1 MTDEKC
7 CCGTGAATDANAVPE
22 AKHTEGLVWQYGDER
37 IEYAAAAGHLDI
49 YDPARVLEGKMF
61 NVNYVASSVNGEA
74 VDSSKRPVTF
84 AYNGGPGSA
93 SVPIN
98 FGGLGPKRVVSE
110 GEKFASASYEVVD
123 NPGTL
128 LRETDLVFL
137 DALGTGWSF
146 VADGYDKKR
155 VYGLEEDARTFCRAI
170 IRWLDEN
177 NRWDSP
183 LYIYGESYGTMRSSV
198 LMRYLG
204 EAGVPLAGVV
214 MLSAYFDWSQNLPGN
229 DLYYLGMLPSF
240 ASTAQHFGVTGQGVD
255 VDEWFDEASEFTAS
269 EYAPSLM
276 KGDRIDPEEKRRV
289 AEKMEHYIGIPA
301 DFLLAHNNRIEL
313 EDFRANIVR
322 DRGLM
327 CGRLDMRYTETM
339 TLPVQRNT
347 FYFACE
353 DPASH
358 ALEKVWYGA
367 FRSFLRSTLGYV
379 NPAEYRLSVWSEI
392 GIGWNWVHDEPG
404 MDDTKTAAP
413 NLAFDIATALR
424 RSPTTKLAILGGR
437 YDAATPWWNM
447 DHTMS
452 QLFLPAELKSRITYH
467 RYGCGHMA
475 YTDVPTLMQM
485 VDDMR
490 EFYAA
495 E

>member
-1 MTDEKC
+1 MSENLQVAVDPNEVP
-7 CCGTGAATDANAVPE
+7 AAKSANLSWSVGEESIDYTAS
-22 AKHTEGLVWQYGDER
+22 AS
-37 IEYAAAAGHLDI
+37 HLDI

-61 NVNYVASSVNGEA
+61 NVSYVATTVNGEA
-74 VDSSKRPVTF
+74 VDPAKRPVTF

-98 FGGLGPKRVVSE
+98 FGGLGPRRVVSE
-110 GEKFASASYEVVD
+110 GEEFAGGVYDVVD

-128 LRETDLVFL
+128 LRDTDLVFL
-137 DALGTGWSF
+137 DAPGTGWSF
-146 VADGYDKKR
+146 VADDYDKRR

-170 IRWLDEN
+170 IRWLDVN
-177 NRWDSP
+177 NRWGSP
-183 LYIYGESYGTMRSSV
+183 LYIYGESYGTMRSAV

-240 ASTAQHFGVTGQGVD
+240 ASTAQHFGITGRGVD
-255 VDEWFDEASEFTAS
+255 VDKWFDEASEFTAG
-269 EYAPSLM
+269 EYAASLM
-276 KGDRIDPEEKRRV
+276 KGDRIDPREKRRI
-289 AEKMEHYIGIPA
+289 AKKMERYIGIPA
-301 DFLLAHNNRIEL
+301 ELLLEHNNRIEL
-313 EDFRANIVR
+313 EDFRANLLK

-353 DPASH
+353 DPAAH
-358 ALEKVWYGA
+358 ALENAWYGA
-367 FRSFLRSTLGYV
+367 FRAFLRSELGYE
-379 NPAEYRLSVWSEI
+379 NPAEYRLSVWHEI

-424 RSPTTKLAILGGR
+424 RSPKTKLAILGGR

-452 QLFLPAELKSRITYH
+452 QLFLPRELKDQITYH

-485 VDDMR
+485 VDDMH